1 MQAVGSG
8 STIGGLLSRSA
19 RRLPRKTA
27 LVFEGERLSYREL
40 NERSNRLAHA
50 LIGLGARCGM
60 KIGLLSRNCTGF
72 VVSHFGV
79 AKSGATLVPLNF
91 MLAPRELEYVI
102 RHSDAEVLIFSEEFE
117 ATVDALR
124 PGLAAVKRYVA
135 MGCSPPWA
143 HHWEDLLTSGP
154 TEEPGVDVRED
165 DAYTLM
171 YTSGTTGRPKGVV
184 SSHRARVE
192 VSLQG
197 VIDYQMREEQVTVLA
212 LPMFHMGGLNTCF
225 TSHVLSGATVV
236 LMRKFDVEELLR
248 NAEKEHA
255 TFLFLAPSPMY
266 SIIDSPLLAKYDHS
280 SVRFWMYGGA
290 PMPQEIFRKAAERL
304 PRVRFIQ
311 GYGST
316 EAGQLTVVRPEE
328 HPARA
333 HTAGSPCCLAD
344 VRVVDR
350 EGREV
355 ALGEVG
361 EIVARGPQ
369 IMTEYYKQPEETA
382 ESLRGGWFHTGD
394 LARVEAGNFLT
405 IVDRSTEMI
414 VSGSE
419 NIYPKEVEEV
429 LYMHPAVQDAA
440 VFGIPDEK
448 WGESVC
454 AAIVVKAG
462 ERVTAAQL
470 IEFCRA
476 NLAGYKKPR
485 VVEFVD
491 ALPRTSIG
499 KIAKSELRE
508 PYWRGRERKI

>member
-1 MQAVGSG
+1 V
-8 STIGGLLSRSA
+8 T
-19 RRLPRKTA
+19 
-27 LVFEGERLSYREL
+27 YREL

-50 LIGLGARCGM
+50 LLGLGARRAM
-60 KIGLLSRNCTGF
+60 KIGLLSRNSTGF
-72 VVSHFGV
+72 VVSHFAV

-91 MLAPRELEYVI
+91 LLAPRELESVI
-102 RHSDAEVLIFSEEFE
+102 RHSDVELLIFSADFE
-117 ATVDALR
+117 QVVDVLR
-124 PGLAAVKRYVA
+124 PGLPAVKLYIA
-135 MGCSPPWA
+135 MACSPPWA
-143 HHWEDLLTSGP
+143 LHWEALLGSGA
-154 TEEPGVDVRED
+154 TEEPDADVREE

-197 VIDYQMREEQVTVLA
+197 VIDYQMREGQVTVLA
-212 LPMFHMGGLNTCF
+212 LPLFHMGGLNTCY

-248 NAEKEHA
+248 SAEQERA

-266 SIIDSPLLAKYDHS
+266 AIIDSPLLAKYDHS

-304 PRVRFIQ
+304 PHVRFIQ

-316 EAGQLTVVRPEE
+316 EAGQLTVVRPED

-333 HTAGSPCCLAD
+333 HTAGSPCCLAE
-344 VRVVDR
+344 VRVVDSD
-350 EGREV
+350 GGEV
-355 ALGEVG
+355 APGEVG

-369 IMTEYYKQPEETA
+369 IMTEYYKEPEETA
-382 ESLRGGWFHTGD
+382 ASLRGGWFHTGD
-394 LARVEAGNFLT
+394 LARAESGGFLT
-405 IVDRSTEMI
+405 IVDRSKDMI
-414 VSGSE
+414 ISGSE

-448 WGESVC
+448 WGEAVC
-454 AAIVVKAG
+454 AAIVLKEG
-462 ERVTAAQL
+462 ECATEAQ
-470 IEFCRA
+470 IIDFCRA
-476 NLAGYKKPR
+476 NLASYKKPR
-485 VVEFVD
+485 RVKFVD

-499 KIAKSELRE
+499 KIAKAELRE
-508 PYWRGRERKI
+508 PYWQGRERKI